1 MSRVSGKKKRTSSG
15 RTDVRLVLA
24 AGAVLYR
31 MEDSE
36 PVVAVIHRPRYD
48 DWSLPKGKADPGES
62 LPVAAVREI
71 EEETG
76 FTAELEDRIG
86 TNAYPLTE
94 TARKEVTYWS
104 ALATGGRF
112 EPNPEVDEL
121 RWLPLDQA
129 EETVSYPLD
138 RKILRRFR
146 TAPRADRVLLLVR
159 HAKAG
164 RRSEWHGDDDARP
177 LDKSGRTQAELL
189 APMLRAFG
197 ADRLHSAP
205 RVRCEQ
211 TLAPLADELGA
222 RILIEPEMADEAYLD
237 DPDASVTRLLRIA
250 AGPGV
255 AAVSSQG
262 TAVPGLVGDLAA
274 RAGLEVGEA
283 FTKKAGVWALGF
295 AGTSL
300 IYADYYASPLP
311 VR

>member
-1 MSRVSGKKKRTSSG
+1 MSRASGKKSRTGSG
-15 RTDVRLVLA
+15 RAEVRLVPA

-31 MEDSE
+31 MEGSE

-76 FTAELEDRIG
+76 FTAELEYRIG
-86 TNAYPLTE
+86 TSAYPLTE

-104 ALATGGRF
+104 ALAADGRF
-112 EPNPEVDEL
+112 APNPEVDEL
-121 RWLPLDQA
+121 RWLPLGRA
-129 EETVSYPLD
+129 EEAVSYPLD

-146 TAPRADRVLLLVR
+146 TAPRADRVLLLLR

-164 RRSEWHGDDDARP
+164 SRSQWRGEDEARP
-177 LDKSGRTQAELL
+177 LEKAGRTQAELL

-197 ADRLHSAP
+197 AGRLHSAP

-222 RILIEPEMADEAYLD
+222 SIRPEPDMTDEAYLE
-237 DPDASVTRLLRIA
+237 DPDASVARLLRIA

-255 AAVSSQG
+255 AAVCSQG
-262 TAVPGLVGDLAA
+262 TAIPGIVADLSA
-274 RAGLEVGEA
+274 RAGLDVGETS
-283 FTKKAGVWALGF
+283 TKKAGVWALGF
-295 AGTSL
+295 EGTTL
-300 IYADYYASPLP
+300 VYADYYASPLP